1 MSIDTLLIDTDL
13 VLSDIGI
20 FVMDSQK
27 DNEIFQKLEALAQ
40 PLLQNDKADFLDLIQ
55 MFKAISVEDLER
67 NIEMGIKRKAE
78 AQAQQAQ
85 AEQQMAQEQLA
96 LEREK
101 LDREDV
107 NKQLDREV
115 KIQVATIS
123 ALGFSEDADADMSG
137 VPDVIEQSKLALQQQ
152 DLQFKQISESQKMAQ
167 DREMKEKE
175 LSLKEKELNSK
186 AKVEQLKIKQTEVQ
200 NKNQIELANKKAKLD
215 KEMAEKKLQIERIK
229 ARKKPSK

>member
-1 MSIDTLLIDTDL
+1 MIDSDL

-20 FVMDSQK
+20 YIMDSQK

-67 NIEMGIKRKAE
+67 NIESGIKRKAE

-85 AEQQMAQEQLA
+85 AEQQIAQEQIA

-101 LDREDV
+101 MDREDY
-107 NKQLDREV
+107 NKEQDRQV
-115 KIQVATIS
+115 KITVAEIQAFSRQDNLDTDMDGIPDPVEIAS
-123 ALGFSEDADADMSG
+123 QALE
-137 VPDVIEQSKLALQQQ
+137 ER
-152 DLQFKQISESQKMAQ
+152 KQNFAEYTESTKIAQ
-167 DREMKEKE
+167 EREMKEKE

-200 NKNQIELANKKAKLD
+200 NKSQEKMQQAQIKAKEKELAM
-215 KEMAEKKLQIERIK
+215 KEKIERLKIK
-229 ARKKPSK
+229 NKPKPTKK